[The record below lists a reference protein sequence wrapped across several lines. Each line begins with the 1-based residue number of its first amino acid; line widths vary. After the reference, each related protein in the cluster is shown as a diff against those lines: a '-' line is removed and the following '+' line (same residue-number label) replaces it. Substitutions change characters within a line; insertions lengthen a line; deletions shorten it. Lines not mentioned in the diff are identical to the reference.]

1 MQLPE
6 YLLGPLLQLQQQA
19 HQRHDLRI
27 TSSCIKEEELQ
38 PPFQQRRGQVPE
50 DPRLI
55 LAHLD
60 PLTVIRYVVDG
71 QNLRLA
77 LGTPQA
83 RKTNRLCILFDMT
96 DLLLNGRSYG
106 SSVVSTMSVEV
117 IVMT

>member
-6 YLLGPLLQLQQQA
+6 YLLGPLLQLQQQ
-19 HQRHDLRI
+19 DLRI
-27 TSSCIKEEELQ
+27 ISSCIKKEELKL
-38 PPFQQRRGQVPE
+38 PFQQGRDQVPE

-77 LGTPQA
+77 LGRPQA
-83 RKTNRLCILFDMT
+83 RKMNCLCILFDMT

-106 SSVVSTMSVEV
+106 SLVISTMSVEV
-117 IVMT
+117 TVMT